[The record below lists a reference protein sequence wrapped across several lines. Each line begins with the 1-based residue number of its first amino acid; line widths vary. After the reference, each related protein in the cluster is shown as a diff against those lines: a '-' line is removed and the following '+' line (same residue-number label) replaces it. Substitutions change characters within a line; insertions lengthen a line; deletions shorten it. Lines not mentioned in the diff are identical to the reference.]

1 MKVKQSKK
9 DKWGKKQVFVV
20 TANPYRQQVLVVLNG
35 QFSDAIHW
43 FKKQRSDNAKIN
55 LEHIQE
61 VQKENKEAYIDDH
74 IPHKGNACLYTELP
88 YGYVMVLS
96 HSNNWIE
103 SVENVAHE
111 TMHLTHY
118 IARKVGL
125 TLCKESEEAY
135 TYLQGH
141 VMTQILSKMY

>member
-1 MKVKQSKK
+1 MKKQNKK
-9 DKWGKKQVFVV
+9 DKWGKKQIFIV
-20 TANPYRQQVLVVLNG
+20 TADPYKQEVLVILNG
-35 QFSDAIHW
+35 QFSDAIKF
-43 FKKQRSDNAKIN
+43 FKKSGTPNAKIN
-55 LEHIQE
+55 LEHIKE
-61 VQKENKEAYIDDH
+61 KQKEDDTAYIDDH

-111 TMHLTHY
+111 TMHLIHY

>member
-1 MKVKQSKK
+1 MRKQNKK
-9 DKWGKKQVFVV
+9 SKWGKKQVFIV
-20 TANPYRQQVLVVLNG
+20 TADPYKQDVLVILNG
-35 QFSDAIHW
+35 QFSDAIKF
-43 FKKQRSDNAKIN
+43 FKKCGTPNAKIN
-55 LEHIQE
+55 LEHIE
-61 VQKENKEAYIDDH
+61 KAKKEDETAYIDDH
-74 IPHKGNACLYTELP
+74 VLHKGNACLYTELP

-96 HSNNWIE
+96 HSNTWIE

-141 VMTQILSKMY
+141 VMTQILRKMY